1 MNYKPEESTLISYL
15 YGELS
20 AEEKKKVEEY
30 LSGNEEASKELEKL
44 RSALGIIAKLKDKE
58 VDVPTFTFNN
68 SSNIVVGSHSMAV
81 FWKRSLAIA
90 ASIAIILFMG
100 YLTRFNASF
109 DDGGL
114 QLTFGEQSTGFNQQ
128 QVEAMIAD
136 AIAKNN
142 INLDQKLAS
151 TEAGMKNYVLD
162 NNQSLQ
168 TQLVSQVNN
177 KTETESDFE
186 FERQQYLAYLKQ
198 LIEDS
203 ESSQQRYVD
212 QAMTDFAIFLDI
224 QRQNDLQ
231 VFQTRFDNIQD
242 NAELNQFQTNQILAN
257 LISTVEEPTQEP
269 NQY

>member
-20 AEEKKKVEEY
+20 AEESNKVEAY
-30 LSGNEEASKELEKL
+30 LSGNDEARKELEDLKA
-44 RSALGIIAKLKDKE
+44 ALGIMSKLKDKE
-58 VDVPTFTFNN
+58 VDVPTFTFDN
-68 SSNIVVGSHSMAV
+68 SSNIVVGSNSTAG

-90 ASIAIILFMG
+90 ASVTIILFMG
-100 YLTRFNASF
+100 YLTRFNVSL
-109 DDGGL
+109 DDGGF
-114 QLTFGEQSTGFNQQ
+114 QVAFGEQTSGFNQQ
-128 QVEAMIAD
+128 QVEEMIAD
-136 AIAKNN
+136 AIEKNN
-142 INLDQKLAS
+142 TNLDQKLAS
-151 TEAGMKNYVLD
+151 SEAGMKDYVLD

-168 TQLVSQVNN
+168 TQLVSQVGN

-203 ESSQQRYVD
+203 ESSQKRYID

-231 VFQTRFDNIQD
+231 VIQTRFDNIQD

-257 LISTVEEPTQEP
+257 LISTVEEPNQEP